1 MMESMQSGWYQF
13 IDAEG
18 YSRLFLVC
26 VYLFLAWLGT
36 LWLPRAV
43 SRTMLTA
50 AQARRT
56 RPLSAK
62 RRDTIDRLSR
72 DLTRFLIVGT
82 AAIAS
87 LALFVDSRGLFTFLG
102 LFSAAFGLGARPLVS
117 DYMSGAI
124 YLFEDLYAIGDKV
137 ELTGIE
143 GTVEDIRLRTTT
155 LRAPT
160 GELYFVP
167 NGEIRQVR
175 NFARGSFSDANVQ
188 LRIQADQL
196 DAALDVLDD
205 AVVKAR
211 AAIHLLLE
219 QPRVITAD
227 QSIGDTV
234 EVTIVAKAAY
244 GHGPEVRR
252 QLMHEVQQA
261 LNTLKIHVTES

>member
-1 MMESMQSGWYQF
+1 MDSSAAYWFQF
-13 IDAEG
+13 VDAQG
-18 YSRLFLVC
+18 YSRILLMFL
-26 VYLFLAWLGT
+26 YALLAWIGT
-36 LWLPRAV
+36 LWLPRLV

-50 AQARRT
+50 AQARRS

-62 RRDTIDRLSR
+62 RRDTIDHLSR
-72 DLTRFLIVGT
+72 DLTLFLVVGT
-82 AAIAS
+82 AVIAS
-87 LALFVDSRGLFTFLG
+87 LALFVDTRGLFTFLG

-137 ELTGIE
+137 ELIGIE

-160 GELYFVP
+160 GELFFVP

-188 LRIQADQL
+188 LRIPAAQL
-196 DAALDVLDD
+196 DDALAVLDD
-205 AVVKAR
+205 AVIKAR
-211 AAIHLLLE
+211 ANIQLLLE

-234 EVTIVAKAAY
+234 EVTIVAKASY

-252 QLMHEVQQA
+252 RLMHEVQHA